1 MPYSRENSVH
11 ILFFIWWVSSPL
23 LHPNWHQF
31 TLGYANPGLW
41 VIRAVIPPPRD
52 KNHCGSCVKLC
63 CHRLTCQAC
72 VWWLSFI
79 QHPPRVSFIFILQ
92 LHLVLSRDVR
102 GSPSSHLFEMRPRL
116 TGGDHGGSFF
126 FIFWWNIT
134 SLSEL
139 FVCAVPSQHLPF
151 RQHAESA
158 GPATQ
163 FQTNTQMQ
171 QLMALRAFLATLNDG
186 LIARTLL
193 HSDKAALWWLHTD

>member
-1 MPYSRENSVH
+1 MPYSRENLVH

-63 CHRLTCQAC
+63 CHRLACQAC

-79 QHPPRVSFIFILQ
+79 QHLPRVSFIFILQ

-116 TGGDHGGSFF
+116 TGGDRRGSFF
-126 FIFWWNIT
+126 FHFLMKYYVSIGAVCLCC
-134 SLSEL
+134 SLSAP
-139 FVCAVPSQHLPF
+139 AV
-151 RQHAESA
+151 
-158 GPATQ
+158 
-163 FQTNTQMQ
+163 QTTCW
-171 QLMALRAFLATLNDG
+171 
-186 LIARTLL
+186 ISRTC
-193 HSDKAALWWLHTD
+193 DPVPNKHTDAAVDGFTGFSGYS